1 MTGNQN
7 SPDSTTLDQV
17 HDLTIYPDY
26 FRAFAK
32 GYMAAW
38 TDDGCPIYQDL
49 MLAADIIPLLT
60 TITVLDLREPE
71 MARYRFCGSE
81 VVAQTG
87 VDLSGQNLLELVPA
101 DGRDDL
107 YTDMK
112 AMLACPCGNFSQHLD
127 VYASGK
133 SVKSESL
140 SLPLKSRP
148 GSPAGL
154 LITLHG
160 SEWTFL
166 ADAQRGAL
174 LGDGDL
180 RIGAEWT
187 QSLFVDTGDGTP
199 GPTAF
204 QRDQAAINS

>member
-1 MTGNQN
+1 MVGKQIL
-7 SPDSTTLDQV
+7 SDSTTIDQV

-26 FRAFAK
+26 FRGFAK

-38 TDDGCPIYQDL
+38 AADGCPIYQDL

-60 TITVLDLREPE
+60 TMTVLDLREPE
-71 MARYRFCGSE
+71 MARYRFCGSQ

-87 VDLSGQNLLELVPA
+87 VDLTGQNLLDLVPA

-127 VYASGK
+127 IYDSGK

-140 SLPLKSRP
+140 SLPLKSKP
-148 GSPAGL
+148 GAPAGL
-154 LITLHG
+154 LITLHA

-166 ADAQRGAL
+166 ADAQRAAL

-180 RIGAEWT
+180 RIGAEWI
-187 QSLFVDTGDGTP
+187 QSLFVDTGNGTP

-204 QRDQAAINS
+204 QRDQPAINL